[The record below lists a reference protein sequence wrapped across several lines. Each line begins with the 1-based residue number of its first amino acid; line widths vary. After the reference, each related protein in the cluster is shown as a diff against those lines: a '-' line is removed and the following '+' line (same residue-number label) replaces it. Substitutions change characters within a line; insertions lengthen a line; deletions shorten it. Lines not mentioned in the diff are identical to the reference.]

1 MHEFGDVY
9 DGDGGVVFPESMH
22 TILHAAMG
30 NRVVQVEEHGVML
43 SDSDGDDEDIIA
55 VRHDEDIIAVRHMN

>member
-1 MHEFGDVY
+1 MVQK
-9 DGDGGVVFPESMH
+9 GGH
-22 TILHAAMG
+22 GLMG

-55 VRHDEDIIAVRHMN
+55 VRHDEDIIAVRHHMN